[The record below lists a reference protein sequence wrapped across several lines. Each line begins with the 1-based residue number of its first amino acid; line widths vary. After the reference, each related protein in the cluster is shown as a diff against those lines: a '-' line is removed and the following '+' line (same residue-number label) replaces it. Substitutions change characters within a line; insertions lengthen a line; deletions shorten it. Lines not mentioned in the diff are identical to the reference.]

1 MTATRPTAPTR
12 KYARLAPS
20 IWAEIV
26 AQWETGEF
34 TLEQL
39 SHQHGVTVRGIQMH
53 LAKNKVTKGSQA
65 KVVASKVMAR
75 VYEETLPDV
84 DATVQRAIDT
94 RETAYRNAV
103 AIENMIIERLEGA
116 AADPGTT
123 FAAASAI
130 KMLGIAAAAL
140 ERLHGLKRAALGLND
155 DSLIDDDLPTLQIQD
170 LSAEEITEMH
180 RNQHEDDPDPGAFA
194 AVDNE
199 VLVVD

>member
-1 MTATRPTAPTR
+1 MPASKRGYT
-12 KYARLAPS
+12 KPS
-20 IWAEIV
+20 PAQWAEIV

-34 TLEQL
+34 TLAQL

-53 LAKNKVTKGSQA
+53 LAKHKITKGSQA
-65 KVVASKVMAR
+65 KVVAANVMAK

-94 RETAYRNAV
+94 REAAYRNAV
-103 AIENMIIERLEGA
+103 AIENMILERLQGA
-116 AADPGTT
+116 AADPTTT

-155 DSLIDDDLPTLQIQD
+155 DNLIDDDLPTLQIQD
-170 LSAEEITEMH
+170 LSVEEIAEMH
-180 RNQHEDDPDPGAFA
+180 RNQHEDDLDPGAFA
-194 AVDNE
+194 ALDNE